1 MGVKAIDTAHAGNWG
16 QMTAYRSGAVGTV
29 PLVEATAQLATVP
42 ERLYRVAE
50 VFFG

>member
-1 MGVKAIDTAHAGNWG
+1 VVMVD
-16 QMTAYRSGAVGTV
+16 
-29 PLVEATAQLATVP
+29 LEAATRQLNLVP